1 MPYPVIPAAHLR
13 LYPVSAIRA
22 METAN
27 PSDSIE
33 PSLMER
39 AAAAATRLVT
49 TLMPEPGA
57 VLILAGPGNN
67 GGDAALVAAQLASAA
82 DPHTGGLQCR
92 GGGRSEC
99 QGDCTAPVRA
109 VGHAHDRHDLV
120 GDELAVGQA
129 DPDDA
134 ARLAESVLKE
144 DASQDLALYLL
155 AVIAARAGRTD
166 EAIARLRDAMEI
178 NPECRLQARQDEEFD
193 PLLDLAEYQQLL
205 EAPPAPMNMAAA
217 KRPAK
222 RTR

>member
-1 MPYPVIPAAHLR
+1 MKDLQKHDY
-13 LYPVSAIRA
+13 
-22 METAN
+22 
-27 PSDSIE
+27 
-33 PSLMER
+33 
-39 AAAAATRLVT
+39 AAAVGTFKKLVADFPNEGFLADRARVYLELAEREVRKRAGGLGTVEERLTAAT
-49 TLMPEPGA
+49 
-57 VLILAGPGNN
+57 
-67 GGDAALVAAQLASAA
+67 AALNN
-82 DPHTGGLQCR
+82 
-92 GGGRSEC
+92 
-99 QGDCTAPVRA
+99 
-109 VGHAHDRHDLV
+109 DRD
-120 GDELAVGQA
+120 
-129 DPDDA
+129 DDA